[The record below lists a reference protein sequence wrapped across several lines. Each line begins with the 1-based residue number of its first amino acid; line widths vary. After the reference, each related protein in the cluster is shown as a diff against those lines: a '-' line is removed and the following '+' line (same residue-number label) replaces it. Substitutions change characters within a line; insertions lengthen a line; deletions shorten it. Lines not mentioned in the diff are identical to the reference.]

1 MLVIGLVVSD
11 IKFQSYVPATYWVEI
26 RSNKLLAHKS
36 VWLQKTS
43 CIAIN
48 FLLYECDLQKPSFK
62 ELNVKE
68 ENLVKT
74 HKQPLHASK
83 T

>member
-11 IKFQSYVPATYWVEI
+11 IKFQSYVTATYWVEI

-43 CIAIN
+43 YTAIN

-62 ELNVKE
+62 ELNLKE